1 MAAGLF
7 PDLKPHHVGISVRDM
22 DEAIRFWSEVFGF
35 ELDFKAEL
43 RGIKTIVAFLK
54 RDGFRIELFQKEG
67 AVPAHE
73 DRLKPNTDLLTHGTK
88 HIAFSVEDVQAAA
101 ETLHERGVR
110 IVGVMR
116 GKGMPMQAEDD
127 PRLDGTRQPA
137 IALFFLDASDTLVEL
152 IGRSD
157 FVD

>member
-1 MAAGLF
+1 VADGLF
-7 PDLKPHHVGISVRDM
+7 PDLKPHHIGISVRDM
-22 DEAIRFWSEVFGF
+22 DAAIRFWSDVFGF
-35 ELDFKAEL
+35 ELDFRAEL
-43 RGIKTIVAFLK
+43 APIKTVVAFLK

-101 ETLHERGVR
+101 ETLHARGVR
-110 IVGVMR
+110 IVGIMR
-116 GKGMPMQAEDD
+116 GKGVPMQAEED
-127 PRLDGTRQPA
+127 PRLDGLKKPA
-137 IALFFLDASDTLVEL
+137 IALFFLDASDTLVEI
-152 IGRSD
+152 IGHAD